1 MLIKAL
7 REEFQT
13 RTVETNYKSMTED
26 FDVTCMMYLIINS

>member
-13 RTVETNYKSMTED
+13 LTVETNYKSITED
-26 FDVTCMMYLIINS
+26 LMLHVLGT